1 MGLPAKTIVGLPLL
15 LVGLHYACD
24 SALDIPLGRA
34 LRNIFM
40 SADPVPVAEKY
51 QCTQE
56 EIARK
61 LTIVVTVKDACS
73 QAPGFIR
80 GLQDIVPP
88 SVHLIYT
95 YPNFTVCADLPGMKD
110 AFAWWDKATVVALPL
125 RVSPMQGWKDAAAL
139 VTTPYSLLLHNDGY
153 ALNKFFAC
161 EIVSALEAR
170 SKIDPSYVIAAP
182 FLMESKADKSLASHA
197 TQSNLRLV
205 MDDEMDQVGTI
216 RHDHSI
222 SKALNRGEDFEEGE
236 QMDFLEDHGFLMESD
251 KIAALVDPYA
261 SYTLEYIDMIM
272 TIKAN
277 HWKVLFVPTARL
289 EFRITEFS
297 WRDIPYF
304 MYKRSEVACH
314 QTRDYIAKKWGANV
328 PNTGFWTYIKY
339 TIVEQFLYDRAELS
353 QLKWSSQ
360 ASVVFGFYQ
369 MAGYNR
375 YILGGSYGSEPVD
388 YVTVLE
394 ALDSGYSP
402 AEGHSVTVSRN
413 LNRRAWSRADLK
425 ETNITHLSD
434 ILNVETRKR
443 GVLPRLE
450 ADMRL
455 EYLPFAI
462 AHATMSGSC
471 DKMVASALQPHC
483 GIIVQHEASCV
494 CAINLPTFKMNGP
507 LMSVLQKVASLLKVP
522 SRVTTYLELFL
533 GSETPAAAHVSVLQP
548 FTKVDGELRFEL
560 MTCEHNETACAASF
574 MFPASSTLVQFAGRP
589 PSSAEVAE
597 ALAAK

>member
-1 MGLPAKTIVGLPLL
+1 
-15 LVGLHYACD
+15 
-24 SALDIPLGRA
+24 
-34 LRNIFM
+34 
-40 SADPVPVAEKY
+40 
-51 QCTQE
+51 
-56 EIARK
+56 
-61 LTIVVTVKDACS
+61 
-73 QAPGFIR
+73 
-80 GLQDIVPP
+80 
-88 SVHLIYT
+88 
-95 YPNFTVCADLPGMKD
+95 
-110 AFAWWDKATVVALPL
+110 
-125 RVSPMQGWKDAAAL
+125 
-139 VTTPYSLLLHNDGY
+139 
-153 ALNKFFAC
+153 
-161 EIVSALEAR
+161 
-170 SKIDPSYVIAAP
+170 
-182 FLMESKADKSLASHA
+182 
-197 TQSNLRLV
+197 
-205 MDDEMDQVGTI
+205 
-216 RHDHSI
+216 
-222 SKALNRGEDFEEGE
+222 
-236 QMDFLEDHGFLMESD
+236 MDFLEDHGFLMESD

-574 MFPASSTLVQFAGRP
+574 KFPASSTLVQFAGRP